1 MVGRPSACI
10 VALITRGETMTTDA
24 ATSTIGTTAATL
36 DLLAADFT
44 VDSPAVREAAA
55 RHWYASTPLGPAVLR
70 YEDCAAILRD
80 RRFRQA
86 SADHLADQGVT
97 DGPLADMWRDIILNI
112 EGDRHGRLRRL
123 VSQAF
128 TPAAVDRLRPRMR
141 DIVHGLVDA
150 LAPAGECEFMAA
162 FADQYP
168 PQVMF
173 DLLGIPEE
181 DHEQFLAWGKTLALT
196 ISYSVAD
203 HAAAIDA
210 ARSDLYAATDW
221 LCAARRLRPGDDLI
235 SRLVAA
241 ADDGDRLTT
250 QELRSMVVAL
260 VVGGQDSTRNQLGLA
275 MILFARQ
282 PDQWALLA
290 RRPDLAARATE
301 EVMRLSPASPFVWR
315 MAGEDL
321 VWRDLAIPAGTR
333 LWLVVGAAHTDEA
346 AFGPDARRFDI
357 TAERPAQL
365 AFGHGVHYCLGA
377 ALARAEMT
385 EALPILAARLPDL
398 ELAGPPVLRPELSG
412 FAGPD
417 SLPIR
422 FWPSRS

>member
-1 MVGRPSACI
+1 
-10 VALITRGETMTTDA
+10 MTADTV
-24 ATSTIGTTAATL
+24 TTAATL
-36 DLLAADFT
+36 DLLAADFRI
-44 VDSPAVREAAA
+44 DSPVVREAAG
-55 RHWYASTPLGPAVLR
+55 RHWYAMTPLGPAVLR
-70 YEDCAAILRD
+70 YDDCAAILRD
-80 RRFRQA
+80 RRFHQA
-86 SADHLADQGVT
+86 AADHLADQGIT

-128 TPAAVDRLRPRMR
+128 TPKAVDELRPRMR
-141 DIVHGLVDA
+141 EIVHSLVDA
-150 LAPAGECEFMAA
+150 FAPAGECEFMAA
-162 FADQYP
+162 CADHYP

-181 DHEQFLAWGKTLALT
+181 DHEQFLEWGKTLALT
-196 ISYSVAD
+196 VSYSVAE
-203 HAAAIDA
+203 HAAAIDT

-221 LCAARRLRPGDDLI
+221 LCASRRLQPGDDLI

-241 ADDGDRLTT
+241 NADGDRLTT

-260 VVGGQDSTRNQLGLA
+260 VVGGQDTTRNQLGSA
-275 MILFARQ
+275 MLLFARH

-290 RRPDLAARATE
+290 RQPELATRATE
-301 EVMRLSPASPFVWR
+301 EVMRLAPASPFVWR
-315 MAGEDL
+315 KAAEDL

-333 LWLVVGAAHTDEA
+333 IWLMVGAAHTDQA
-346 AFGPDARRFDI
+346 TFGPNAACFGI

-377 ALARAEMT
+377 ALARAEIA

-398 ELAGPPVLRPELSG
+398 ELAAPPVLRPEISG
-412 FAGPD
+412 LAGPD
-417 SLPIR
+417 CLPIR
-422 FWPSRS
+422 FTVR

>member
-1 MVGRPSACI
+1 MTA
-10 VALITRGETMTTDA
+10 ETVT
-24 ATSTIGTTAATL
+24 TTAATL
-36 DLLAADFT
+36 DLLAADFRI
-44 VDSPAVREAAA
+44 DSPAVRAAA
-55 RHWYASTPLGPAVLR
+55 ERHWYATTPLGPAVLR

-80 RRFRQA
+80 KRFRQA
-86 SADHLADQGVT
+86 SADHLAEQGIT
-97 DGPLADMWRDIILNI
+97 DGPLADMWRDLILNI

-128 TPAAVDRLRPRMR
+128 TPKAVDELRPRMR
-141 DIVHGLVDA
+141 KIVHGLVDA
-150 LAPAGECEFMAA
+150 AAPHGECEFMAD
-162 FADQYP
+162 FADHYP

-173 DLLGIPEE
+173 ELLGIPEE
-181 DHEQFLAWGKTLALT
+181 DHEQFLAWGKALAVT
-196 ISYSVAD
+196 ISYSVAE

-221 LCAARRLRPGDDLI
+221 LCASRRLRPGDDLI

-250 QELRSMVVAL
+250 QELRSMVFGL

-275 MILFARQ
+275 MILFARH

-315 MAGEDL
+315 KAAEDL
-321 VWRDLAIPAGTR
+321 VWRDLAIPEGTPI
-333 LWLVVGAAHTDEA
+333 WLAVGAAHRDEA
-346 AFGPDARRFDI
+346 TFGPDAARFDI
-357 TAERPAQL
+357 TAERPPQL

-377 ALARAEMT
+377 ALARAEIA

-398 ELAGPPVLRPELSG
+398 ELAGPPVLRPEIAG
-412 FAGPD
+412 FTGPD
-417 SLPIR
+417 VLPIR
-422 FWPSRS
+422 FARERT

>member
-1 MVGRPSACI
+1 
-10 VALITRGETMTTDA
+10 MTT
-24 ATSTIGTTAATL
+24 ATAVDHDGGRGDVAEL
-36 DLLAADFT
+36 DLLDPDFR
-44 VDSPAVREAAA
+44 VDSPEVRAAA
-55 RHWYASTPLGPAVLR
+55 ERHWYARTSLGPAVLR

-80 RRFRQA
+80 RRFRSA
-86 SADHLADQGVT
+86 GADHLADQGIT
-97 DGPLADMWRDIILNI
+97 DGPVADMWRDMILNV

-128 TPAAVDRLRPRMR
+128 TPTAVDELRPRMR
-141 DIVHGLVDA
+141 AIVGDLVDGF
-150 LAPAGECEFMAA
+150 APAGACDFMAD
-162 FADQYP
+162 FADHYP
-168 PQVMF
+168 PQVMD

-181 DHEQFLAWGKTLALT
+181 EAPQFLEWGKTLALT
-196 ISYSVAD
+196 IGYSVAE
-203 HAAAIDA
+203 HLEAIDA
-210 ARSDLYAATDW
+210 ARIGLYAATDW
-221 LCAARRLRPGDDLI
+221 LCASRRHLPGDDLI

-250 QELRSMVVAL
+250 QELRSMVFVL

-275 MILFARQ
+275 MILFARH

-290 RRPDLAARATE
+290 RRPELAARATE
-301 EVMRLSPASPFVWR
+301 EVMRLAPASRFVWR
-315 MAGEDL
+315 TATEDL

-346 AFGPDARRFDI
+346 TFGPGATRMDI

-377 ALARAEMT
+377 PLARAEIA

-398 ELAGPPVLRPELSG
+398 ELAGPPVLRPEISA
-412 FAGPD
+412 FVGPD

-422 FWPSRS
+422 FTVR